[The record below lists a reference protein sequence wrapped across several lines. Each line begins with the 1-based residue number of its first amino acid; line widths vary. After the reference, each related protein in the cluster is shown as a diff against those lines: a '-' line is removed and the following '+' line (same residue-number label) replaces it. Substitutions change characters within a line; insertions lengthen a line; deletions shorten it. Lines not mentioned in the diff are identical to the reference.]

1 MLRHRIFLVLALALF
16 LAISAFSS
24 VVLAADA
31 KASTHDPKKTSTHD
45 PKKQAPTLQKKQAPT
60 LQQNRRT
67 RPQTRMLPR
76 RKIRKRKDRTPY
88 PLPTKFTRLSARPV
102 LVSAA
107 SKIGGVRSKLEWLKP
122 TVKSKRA

>member
-31 KASTHDPKKTSTHD
+31 KASTHN

-60 LQQNRRT
+60 LQKNRRT